1 MEENFKETKMEKG
14 ISLVDLWIV
23 LKKYWLQ
30 LAVFTTIATVAVGIL
45 ASSLVKETYTASI
58 KMMLNPNNVYKTIA
72 TNASQQRIIND
83 FGLSVYPSLK
93 DFLTSTHVVTGKA
106 KELAAEDDAKKV
118 HGYTLDD
125 IDISINPGSISC
137 TQVEDSLMFTIKY
150 TTSSSSDKARNTVKA
165 ISDALIELSQLTPDG
180 TKIQAD
186 PEKPQY
192 LYPFGGMLYHD
203 IKLEEDV
210 SSSSS
215 KPWQLYPI
223 LTFVI
228 SFALL
233 YVYFLLINI
242 FDDSVKSKTEIEEIT
257 DFNVIAFIEDITE
270 QKKKKKNA

>member
-106 KELAAEDDAKKV
+106 KELANEK
-118 HGYTLDD
+118 GYVDE
-125 IDISINPGSISC
+125 IDLSINPGSISC
-137 TQVEDSLMFTIKY
+137 TQVEESLMFTIKY